1 MGCPPVLKGS
11 RGPHLPPARECLFT
25 HFLKE
30 LDLHGCNETG
40 HTVAEFEQR
49 QLELPVL
56 IEAVTLS
63 AQPLEW
69 SYLRITPI
77 PRRRLKEACPGLLEK
92 REFSAMRTPS
102 ERQPRCAPGAV
113 HLKSNAI

>member
-1 MGCPPVLKGS
+1 MGCPPVLEGS
-11 RGPHLPPARECLFT
+11 HGPHLPPARECLFT

-69 SYLRITPI
+69 SYLRIIPI
-77 PRRRLKEACPGLLEK
+77 LRRRLKEAAQVCWRSESSVLCALPVRDSPGVL
-92 REFSAMRTPS
+92 RE
-102 ERQPRCAPGAV
+102 QY
-113 HLKSNAI
+113 I